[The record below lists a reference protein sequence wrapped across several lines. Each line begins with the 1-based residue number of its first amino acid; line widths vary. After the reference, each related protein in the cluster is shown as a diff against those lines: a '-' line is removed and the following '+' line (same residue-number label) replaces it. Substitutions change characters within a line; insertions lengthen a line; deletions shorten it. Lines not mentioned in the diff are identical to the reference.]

1 MHGYTY
7 SDLLQVLKGEQLST
21 LAFYSNRITFTACIF
36 KYSFYFFIFASSS
49 SSSSLSI
56 SASGASKVAAPAS
69 KGHVTHTARGV
80 RGRLQ
85 VQGHWTTSTQGQ
97 MDQGRSTNE
106 NEEK

>member
-7 SDLLQVLKGEQLST
+7 SDLVQVLKGEQLST
-21 LAFYSNRITFTACIF
+21 LAFYSNRITFTASIF
-36 KYSFYFFIFASSS
+36 KYSACST
-49 SSSSLSI
+49 SSSLSS

-97 MDQGRSTNE
+97 MDQGRSSNE